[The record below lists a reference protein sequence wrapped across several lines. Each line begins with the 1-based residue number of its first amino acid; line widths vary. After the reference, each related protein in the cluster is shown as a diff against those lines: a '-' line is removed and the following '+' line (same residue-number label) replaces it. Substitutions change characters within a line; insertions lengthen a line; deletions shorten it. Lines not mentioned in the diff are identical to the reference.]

1 MRRAGL
7 NELFARLWNCR
18 KWGRNLHSNIVYGA
32 HRISFEFQT
41 KQETAM
47 KTIQKSADK
56 SINRTPRWPILLGT
70 ILTIGVSFV
79 AKARAENGDA
89 EKLLKGM
96 ADYVASQKTITVTF
110 DSDIEV
116 ITSNL
121 QKIQFTSS
129 GQVQLSR
136 PDKLRATRTGGYR
149 DVEIVFDGK
158 MLTVNNKDGK
168 DYAQIEAAGTAEEL
182 IDVLRE
188 KHGVVAPGADLLLTN
203 VFNVMMA
210 DVVEAAVIGK
220 GVIDGVECDHLAFR
234 NVETDWQIWIESGAK
249 PIPRKYVITS
259 KGIGE
264 APQYTLRIKEWKTDV
279 PADAFAFKPDPSAKK
294 IALGELGDIDE
305 VPQGTTNSR
314 RQRNDPHIDTLIP
327 SLDRRPSSAA
337 QPCSGTVNCPL
348 DPHSSLVSSAEAR
361 IGRPLTP
368 MSYAGV
374 ARRTTR
380 RAVAVGARGSRCGW
394 SLLCSPGNAPH
405 VRKWSMLT
413 GGSLRSAR

>member
-1 MRRAGL
+1 MNQVIPRRGVL
-7 NELFARLWNCR
+7 
-18 KWGRNLHSNIVYGA
+18 VGA
-32 HRISFEFQT
+32 VLMMSV
-41 KQETAM
+41 
-47 KTIQKSADK
+47 S
-56 SINRTPRWPILLGT
+56 LLP
-70 ILTIGVSFV
+70 
-79 AKARAENGDA
+79 AARAESGDA

-96 ADYVASQKTITVTF
+96 ADYVASQKALSVTF

-116 ITSNL
+116 ITNNL

-158 MLTVNNKDGK
+158 TLTVNNKDGR
-168 DYAQIEAAGTAEEL
+168 DYAQIEVAGTTEEL

-203 VFNVMMA
+203 VFNVMMT

-234 NVETDWQIWIESGAK
+234 NVETDWQIWIEPGAK

-279 PADAFAFKPDPSAKK
+279 APEAFAFKPDPSSKK
-294 IALGELGDIDE
+294 IALGDLSDIDE
-305 VPQGTTNSR
+305 VPQGTTK
-314 RQRNDPHIDTLIP
+314 T
-327 SLDRRPSSAA
+327 
-337 QPCSGTVNCPL
+337 
-348 DPHSSLVSSAEAR
+348 
-361 IGRPLTP
+361 
-368 MSYAGV
+368 
-374 ARRTTR
+374 
-380 RAVAVGARGSRCGW
+380 GAR
-394 SLLCSPGNAPH
+394 
-405 VRKWSMLT
+405 K
-413 GGSLRSAR
+413 

>member
-1 MRRAGL
+1 MKKMIQVIPRR
-7 NELFARLWNCR
+7 
-18 KWGRNLHSNIVYGA
+18 GA
-32 HRISFEFQT
+32 LIGALLTVSISLVSQASA
-41 KQETAM
+41 ET
-47 KTIQKSADK
+47 
-56 SINRTPRWPILLGT
+56 
-70 ILTIGVSFV
+70 
-79 AKARAENGDA
+79 GDA

-96 ADYVASQKTITVTF
+96 ADYVASQKNLAVTF

-116 ITSNL
+116 ITNNL

-158 MLTVNNKDGK
+158 TLTVNNKDGK
-168 DYAQIEAAGTAEEL
+168 DYAQIEVAGTAEEL

-203 VFNVMMA
+203 VFNIMMT

-264 APQYTLRIKEWKTDV
+264 APQYTLRIKDWKTDV
-279 PADAFAFKPDPSAKK
+279 PADAFAFKPDPAFTK
-294 IALGELGDIDE
+294 IALGDLSDIDE
-305 VPQGTTNSR
+305 VPQGTT
-314 RQRNDPHIDTLIP
+314 
-327 SLDRRPSSAA
+327 
-337 QPCSGTVNCPL
+337 
-348 DPHSSLVSSAEAR
+348 
-361 IGRPLTP
+361 
-368 MSYAGV
+368 
-374 ARRTTR
+374 
-380 RAVAVGARGSRCGW
+380 
-394 SLLCSPGNAPH
+394 
-405 VRKWSMLT
+405 KT
-413 GGSLRSAR
+413 GDKK

>member
-1 MRRAGL
+1 MRAMRESAVNL
-7 NELFARLWNCR
+7 TARP
-18 KWGRNLHSNIVYGA
+18 V
-32 HRISFEFQT
+32 
-41 KQETAM
+41 
-47 KTIQKSADK
+47 
-56 SINRTPRWPILLGT
+56 RWPALFGAVLAVGISCVT
-70 ILTIGVSFV
+70 T
-79 AKARAENGDA
+79 ARAETGDA

-96 ADYVASQKTITVTF
+96 ADYVASQKNLAVTF

-158 MLTVNNKDGK
+158 TLTVNNKDGK
-168 DYAQIEAAGTAEEL
+168 DYAQIEVAGTAEEL

-203 VFNVMMA
+203 VFNIMMT

-264 APQYTLRIKEWKTDV
+264 APQYTLRIKDWKTDV
-279 PADAFAFKPDPSAKK
+279 AADGFAFKPDPSFKK
-294 IALGELGDIDE
+294 IALGDLSDIDE
-305 VPQGTTNSR
+305 VPQGTT
-314 RQRNDPHIDTLIP
+314 
-327 SLDRRPSSAA
+327 
-337 QPCSGTVNCPL
+337 
-348 DPHSSLVSSAEAR
+348 
-361 IGRPLTP
+361 
-368 MSYAGV
+368 
-374 ARRTTR
+374 
-380 RAVAVGARGSRCGW
+380 
-394 SLLCSPGNAPH
+394 
-405 VRKWSMLT
+405 KT
-413 GGSLRSAR
+413 GDKK

>member
-1 MRRAGL
+1 M
-7 NELFARLWNCR
+7 
-18 KWGRNLHSNIVYGA
+18 K
-32 HRISFEFQT
+32 
-41 KQETAM
+41 AM
-47 KTIQKSADK
+47 HEAASK
-56 SINRTPRWPILLGT
+56 SIVRTASWMALLGT
-70 ILTIGVSFV
+70 ILAMNISFV
-79 AKARAENGDA
+79 AKASAESGAA

-96 ADYVASQKTITVTF
+96 ADYVTSQKTIAVTF

-158 MLTVNNKDGK
+158 TLTVNNKDGK
-168 DYAQIEAAGTAEEL
+168 DYAQIETAGTAEEL

-210 DVVEAAVIGK
+210 DVVEATVIGK

-234 NVETDWQIWIESGAK
+234 NVETDWQIWIEAGTR

-279 PADAFAFKPDPSAKK
+279 PADAYAFKPDPSAKK

-305 VPQGTTNSR
+305 VPQGTTK
-314 RQRNDPHIDTLIP
+314 
-327 SLDRRPSSAA
+327 
-337 QPCSGTVNCPL
+337 
-348 DPHSSLVSSAEAR
+348 
-361 IGRPLTP
+361 
-368 MSYAGV
+368 AGE
-374 ARRTTR
+374 
-380 RAVAVGARGSRCGW
+380 
-394 SLLCSPGNAPH
+394 
-405 VRKWSMLT
+405 KK
-413 GGSLRSAR
+413 